1 LEDKVNLINKSS
13 SLVETNKEQIQMMQD
28 TISQNKKQI
37 EKLEIKLRL
46 CMEEITKGNDV
57 IQRYIIPICRL

>member
-1 LEDKVNLINKSS
+1 MNLINKSS